1 MTVYRKFRKWNSG
14 IGFRND
20 YFRFWRKINYIYTCI
35 YDTYMAKEKYM
46 CVYCLKSR
54 VGRSAFFFSIIILKE
69 YYIGQKKKYVCLRS
83 PDPPIFQHMW
93 SSFKILIEDL
103 RLSSNV
109 AVTVTK
115 YRKLLSKNKK
125 SGKKPVATKLYGNDA
140 HMIHFQT
147 YGC

>member
-1 MTVYRKFRKWNSG
+1 MQSNHMEG
-14 IGFRND
+14 
-20 YFRFWRKINYIYTCI
+20 
-35 YDTYMAKEKYM
+35 M
-46 CVYCLKSR
+46 
-54 VGRSAFFFSIIILKE
+54 
-69 YYIGQKKKYVCLRS
+69 
-83 PDPPIFQHMW
+83 HMW

-115 YRKLLSKNKK
+115 NRKLLSKNILK

-140 HMIHFQT
+140 YMIHFQT